1 MTTENNTTPSPEE
14 QFRTALRLV
23 RSEMGVI
30 VKKHNNEFGGFKFTN
45 LPAMLESVQPVLD
58 KHELT
63 AHFNGGAPIEVA
75 GRPWQPV
82 SLTLEGFGMEREFV
96 QYFAWGAGGEAD
108 KKPKPKMDA
117 TQTTGSLIS
126 YGCKYLLMMAL
137 ALRVQV
143 DDPDA
148 NSGSPEARAKPPAGS
163 SSSAAPA
170 SSAPSGNGECAP
182 KCHECGKEMVRR
194 KSGEKAKNPG
204 RVYWSCP
211 DKKFGDKTN
220 RHSFVFADNLVMVGA
235 DGSWEEGMQ

>member
-1 MTTENNTTPSPEE
+1 MTDHLEQTENSEVLGADV
-14 QFRTALRLV
+14 QLGVALRLV
-23 RSEMGVI
+23 RAEMGVI

-45 LPAMLESVQPVLD
+45 LPAMLAAVQPVLD
-58 KHELT
+58 KHAVTLSFT
-63 AHFNGGAPIEVA
+63 GGEPVEVA

-82 SLTLEGFGMEREFV
+82 SCILEGYGAERIFT

-148 NSGSPEARAKPPAGS
+148 TSGKPEPKKK
-163 SSSAAPA
+163 AAPA
-170 SSAPSGNGECAP
+170 APVEQPDILPNCKGC
-182 KCHECGKEMVRR
+182 
-194 KSGEKAKNPG
+194 GEKMNR
-204 RVYWSCP
+204 RVSKKTGKAFFACKHRQFSDDSTAHHSSVVE
-211 DKKFGDKTN
+211 DKL
-220 RHSFVFADNLVMVGA
+220 RMVGVGG
-235 DGSWEEGMQ
+235 DWEEVA